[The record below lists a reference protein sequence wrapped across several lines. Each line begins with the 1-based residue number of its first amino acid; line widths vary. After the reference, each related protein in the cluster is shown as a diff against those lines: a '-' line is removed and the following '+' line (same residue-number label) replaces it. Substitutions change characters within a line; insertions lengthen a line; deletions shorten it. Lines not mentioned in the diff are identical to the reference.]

1 MDASDTANRAH
12 EWLGKHYEKKRN
24 WEEALTWWK
33 AWQPRSWC
41 GTCMWSME
49 ARKTRGIAQCLL
61 KLGKTDEA
69 LKTIEP
75 AVFEGESGRNAELAV
90 MLVDIY
96 RASGKLPS
104 LEAKLQAA
112 LRKNKQNS
120 AANTARD
127 YIAMVRQAEQGD
139 TEALWKR
146 LEGDPCPD
154 DGLHWPAAQAA
165 ALLAAIPEKTKPL
178 AMSKLGG
185 EGNQPPWAAVI
196 LARIKAPE
204 TLALVR
210 AKIEAQKSYWMAY
223 PYALALLGTDEAHAQ
238 LKAYAAT
245 GETTHGTMARKVLE
259 RYPTPGDAA
268 NDLAP

>member
-1 MDASDTANRAH
+1 
-12 EWLGKHYEKKRN
+12 
-24 WEEALTWWK
+24 
-33 AWQPRSWC
+33 
-41 GTCMWSME
+41 
-49 ARKTRGIAQCLL
+49 
-61 KLGKTDEA
+61 
-69 LKTIEP
+69 
-75 AVFEGESGRNAELAV
+75 